1 MDRQDLLK
9 GELIGKCAVVI
20 ESKNKTNKGQKGKII
35 DETKNLFTI
44 EDESGKKRK
53 LIKDQCVFGFPDSE
67 KITIK
72 IDGNLL
78 VGRPE
83 DRIKSKVKHEKRK

>member
-1 MDRQDLLK
+1 MLK
-9 GELIGKCAVVI
+9 GELICKYVVVM
-20 ESKNKTNKGQKGKII
+20 ESKNKSNKGQKGKII

-44 EDESGKKRK
+44 EDESGKRK
-53 LIKDQCVFGFPDSE
+53 KIVKDQCVFGFCNSGSD

-83 DRIKSKVKHEKRK
+83 DRIKSKVKNERSR